1 MFYFIYLFLFFF
13 SFALPLVRCPS
24 VPIHTAHL
32 PICSWI
38 SSLSSLYVSI
48 LSSSNLS
55 LHSQGFQGV
64 HTKKKISWASGW
76 DFFIFKVGLGFY
88 SKVSK
93 TKKGSPGPP
102 SRQGLPGCLKVG
114 SCLGLMLWQLNDV
127 RWCLLIFFIAFYV
140 CCLMFVS
147 L

>member
-1 MFYFIYLFLFFF
+1 MPVSAYTYCSTTNQFLNIFPILSLCIYPFLFK
-13 SFALPLVRCPS
+13 SLV
-24 VPIHTAHL
+24 T
-32 PICSWI
+32 
-38 SSLSSLYVSI
+38 LS
-48 LSSSNLS
+48 
-55 LHSQGFQGV
+55 GFPRGSYQ
-64 HTKKKISWASGW
+64 KKISWASGW

-127 RWCLLIFFIAFYV
+127 RWCLLFFIAFYV
-140 CCLMFVS
+140 CCLMFHS
-147 L
+147 LLAVNCHALS